1 MSHDL
6 VLAGGRV
13 VDPETGFDRVCDV
26 GIDGDSVTAVGD
38 RLDGAT
44 TVDVGGLVVAPGFV
58 DLHSHAQTLPGRR
71 LQACDG
77 VTTALDLEAGRAPV
91 ELAYAR
97 EAKRGSPINYGFSAS
112 WAAAR
117 MHVIA
122 DGPLD
127 GGAAAIFGGLAGTEW
142 QQAATAAQLARIVDQ
157 VSTDL
162 AAGAVGVGVLIG
174 YTPGVDPAE
183 YLAVAELAA
192 AAGVPTF
199 THSRDIVELAPETLI
214 DGAEEVVRAAGTT
227 GAHMH
232 YCHINSTSGRHIDRV
247 LALVG
252 RCQAEGARVTTEA
265 YPYGSGSTAI
275 GAAFLA
281 PERLRERFR
290 GTTSITYLR
299 TGERIADEA
308 RLRELRATDPG
319 GLVIAE
325 FLDESEPGDAALL
338 RRSLAFPDAIVASDA
353 MPPVWTDTA
362 GMDVTAWP
370 LPPQAVTH
378 PRTAGTFGRALRL
391 WRQEGAPLIEALRRA
406 TLLPAEVLQGAVPAM
421 RRKGRVQTGTDAD
434 LVVFDEARVTDQATY
449 DRLHAPVVWHR
460 PRHRRRD
467 LRGARRR
474 TRARRSSGQA
484 SARLTPV
491 IARSLSNDRR
501 NRQDL
506 CIGFSADHATSSTSC
521 WSRSRIIPLSKRAPA
536 RTRPTRWGPFT
547 GDGRH
552 GHGDDQGSTVES
564 CPEAMHVELR
574 APASQ
579 QPSP

>member
-1 MSHDL
+1 MSHDVVL
-6 VLAGGRV
+6 VGGRV
-13 VDPETGFDRVCDV
+13 IDPETGLDGVYDV
-26 GIDGDSVTAVGD
+26 GIDGSSITTVGEG
-38 RLDGAT
+38 LDGAT
-44 TVDVGGLVVAPGFV
+44 TIDVGGLVVAPGFV

-91 ELAYAR
+91 EVAYER
-97 EAKRGSPINYGFSAS
+97 EAERGSPINYGFSAS

-117 MHVIA
+117 MHVLA

-142 QQAATAAQLARIVDQ
+142 QQAATAAQLARILDQ

-174 YTPGVDPAE
+174 YTPGVDPTE

-214 DGAEEVVRAAGTT
+214 DGAEEVVRAAGQT

-290 GTTSITYLR
+290 STTSITYLR
-299 TGERIADEA
+299 TGEQVADEA
-308 RLRELRATDPG
+308 RLRELRTTDPG
-319 GLVIAE
+319 GLVITE
-325 FLDESEPGDAALL
+325 FLDESEPSDAVLL
-338 RRSLAFPDAIVASDA
+338 RRALAFPDAIVASDG
-353 MPPVWTDTA
+353 MPPLWTTGAD
-362 GMDVTAWP
+362 MDLAAWP

-391 WRQEGAPLIEALRRA
+391 WRDEGSPLMESIRRA
-406 TLLPAEVLQGAVPAM
+406 TLLPAEVLQAAVPAM
-421 RRKGRVQTGTDAD
+421 RRKGRVQAGSDAD

-449 DRLHAPVVWHR
+449 QASTR
-460 PRHRRRD
+460 P
-467 LRGARRR
+467 
-474 TRARRSSGQA
+474 SSGIAHLLVGGTFVVRDSQLVPDA
-484 SARLTPV
+484 LPGRPV
-491 IARSLSNDRR
+491 
-501 NRQDL
+501 
-506 CIGFSADHATSSTSC
+506 
-521 WSRSRIIPLSKRAPA
+521 RA
-536 RTRPTRWGPFT
+536 
-547 GDGRH
+547 
-552 GHGDDQGSTVES
+552 
-564 CPEAMHVELR
+564 
-574 APASQ
+574 APR
-579 QPSP
+579 

>member
-1 MSHDL
+1 L

-26 GIDGDSVTAVGD
+26 GIDRQTVTAIGD
-38 RLDGAT
+38 GLDGTT
-44 TVDVGGLVVAPGFV
+44 TVDVAGLVVAPGFV

-91 ELAYAR
+91 EIAYAR
-97 EAKRGSPINYGFSAS
+97 EAERGSPINYGFSAS

-117 MHVIA
+117 MHVVA
-122 DGPLD
+122 DAPLD
-127 GGAAAIFGGLAGTEW
+127 GGIAGIFGGLTGTKW
-142 QQAATAAQLARIVDQ
+142 QEAATPAQLARILDQ

-162 AAGAVGVGVLIG
+162 AAGAVGIGVLMG

-183 YLAVAELAA
+183 YLALAELAA
-192 AAGVPTF
+192 AADVPTF
-199 THSRDIVELAPETLI
+199 THSRDVVELAPETLI
-214 DGAEEVVRAAGTT
+214 DGAEEVVRAAGET

-281 PERLRERFR
+281 PERLLERFR
-290 GTTSITYLR
+290 GTTSITYLP
-299 TGERIADEA
+299 TGERIADDA
-308 RLRELRATDPG
+308 RLRELRATDPA

-325 FLDESEPGDAALL
+325 FLDESDPHDIAVL
-338 RRSLAFPDAIVASDA
+338 RRSLSFPDAIVASDA
-353 MPPVWTDTA
+353 MPPLWTDTT

-370 LPPQAVTH
+370 LPLEAVTH
-378 PRTAGTFGRALRL
+378 PRTAGTFARALRL
-391 WRQEGAPLIEALRRA
+391 WRQEGAPLMEALRRA

-421 RRKGRVQTGTDAD
+421 RRKGRVQTGADAD

-449 DRLHAPVVWHR
+449 ASSTLP
-460 PRHRRRD
+460 
-467 LRGARRR
+467 
-474 TRARRSSGQA
+474 SSGIAHVVVGGTFVVRDGELVQDARPGRPVRA
-484 SARLTPV
+484 SPR
-491 IARSLSNDRR
+491 
-501 NRQDL
+501 
-506 CIGFSADHATSSTSC
+506 
-521 WSRSRIIPLSKRAPA
+521 
-536 RTRPTRWGPFT
+536 
-547 GDGRH
+547 
-552 GHGDDQGSTVES
+552 
-564 CPEAMHVELR
+564 
-574 APASQ
+574 
-579 QPSP
+579 

>member
-91 ELAYAR
+91 EIAYAR

-127 GGAAAIFGGLAGTEW
+127 GGAAAIFGGLVGTEW
-142 QQAATAAQLARIVDQ
+142 QQAATAAQVARILDQ
-157 VSTDL
+157 ISTDL

-290 GTTSITYLR
+290 STTSITYLR

-353 MPPVWTDTA
+353 HAAVVDRHRGHGRHCLALAAGSGHPPAHCGHVRARPAAVAA
-362 GMDVTAWP
+362 G
-370 LPPQAVTH
+370 
-378 PRTAGTFGRALRL
+378 GRAAHGGGPSRDLASCTRCS
-391 WRQEGAPLIEALRRA
+391 RA
-406 TLLPAEVLQGAVPAM
+406 RSPRCA
-421 RRKGRVQTGTDAD
+421 
-434 LVVFDEARVTDQATY
+434 ARVAC
-449 DRLHAPVVWHR
+449 R
-460 PRHRRRD
+460 
-467 LRGARRR
+467 
-474 TRARRSSGQA
+474 
-484 SARLTPV
+484 
-491 IARSLSNDRR
+491 
-501 NRQDL
+501 
-506 CIGFSADHATSSTSC
+506 
-521 WSRSRIIPLSKRAPA
+521 PA
-536 RTRPTRWGPFT
+536 RTPISSCSTR
-547 GDGRH
+547 R
-552 GHGDDQGSTVES
+552 V
-564 CPEAMHVELR
+564 
-574 APASQ
+574 
-579 QPSP
+579 

>member
-38 RLDGAT
+38 RLDGRT

-91 ELAYAR
+91 EIAYAR

-117 MHVIA
+117 MHVVA

-127 GGAAAIFGGLAGTEW
+127 GGAAAIFGGLTGTEW
-142 QQAATAAQLARIVDQ
+142 QQAASAAHVARILDQ
-157 VSTDL
+157 VSADL

-199 THSRDIVELAPETLI
+199 THSRDIVELAPETLV
-214 DGAEEVVRAAGTT
+214 DGAEEVVRTAGTT

-275 GAAFLA
+275 GAAFLG

-290 GTTSITYLR
+290 STTSITYLR

-325 FLDESEPGDAALL
+325 FLDETQPSDAALL
-338 RRSLAFPDAIVASDA
+338 RRSLAFPDTIVASDA
-353 MPPVWTDTA
+353 MPPLWTDTA

-370 LPPQAVTH
+370 LPPEAVTH

-391 WRQEGAPLIEALRRA
+391 WRQEGAPLMEAVRRA
-406 TLLPAEVLQGAVPAM
+406 TLLPAEVLQRAVPAM

-434 LVVFDEARVTDQATY
+434 LVVFEEARVTDQATY
-449 DRLHAPVVWHR
+449 VASTR
-460 PRHRRRD
+460 P
-467 LRGARRR
+467 
-474 TRARRSSGQA
+474 SSGVAHVIVGGTFVVRDGELVPDALPGRPVRA
-484 SARLTPV
+484 SPR
-491 IARSLSNDRR
+491 
-501 NRQDL
+501 
-506 CIGFSADHATSSTSC
+506 
-521 WSRSRIIPLSKRAPA
+521 
-536 RTRPTRWGPFT
+536 
-547 GDGRH
+547 
-552 GHGDDQGSTVES
+552 
-564 CPEAMHVELR
+564 
-574 APASQ
+574 
-579 QPSP
+579 

>member
-1 MSHDL
+1 VPHDL

-26 GIDGDSVTAVGD
+26 GIDRGSVTALGD
-38 RLDGAT
+38 RLDGVT
-44 TVDVGGLVVAPGFV
+44 TVDTGGLVVAPGFV

-91 ELAYAR
+91 EAAYAR

-117 MHVIA
+117 MHVVG
-122 DGPLD
+122 DRPLD
-127 GGAAAIFGGLAGTEW
+127 GGAASVFAGLAGSDW
-142 QQAATAAQLARIVDQ
+142 QQAATDAQVARILDQ
-157 VSTDL
+157 IASDL
-162 AAGAVGVGVLIG
+162 AAGAVGIGVLMG

-183 YLAVAELAA
+183 YLDLAELAA

-199 THSRDIVELAPETLI
+199 THSRDIVEMAPEALI
-214 DGAEEVVRAAGTT
+214 DGAEEVVRAAGAT

-247 LALVG
+247 LGLVG
-252 RCQAEGARVTTEA
+252 RCQAEGSRVTTEA

-290 GTTSITYLR
+290 STTSVTYLP
-299 TGERIADEA
+299 TGERIADDA

-325 FLDESEPGDAALL
+325 FLDETEPGDAAIL
-338 RRSLAFPDAIVASDA
+338 RRSLAFPDSIVASDG
-353 MPPVWTDTA
+353 MPPLWTDTT
-362 GMDVTAWP
+362 GMDIAAWP

-391 WRQEGAPLIEALRRA
+391 WRQEGAPLREALRRA
-406 TLLPAEVLQGAVPAM
+406 TLLPAEVLQDAVPAM
-421 RRKGRVQTGTDAD
+421 RRKGRVQAGTDAD
-434 LVVFDEARVTDQATY
+434 LVVFDEAGVTDQATY
-449 DRLHAPVVWHR
+449 AASTR
-460 PRHRRRD
+460 P
-467 LRGARRR
+467 
-474 TRARRSSGQA
+474 SSGIAHVLVGGTFVVRDGELVPDALPGQPVRA
-484 SARLTPV
+484 TP
-491 IARSLSNDRR
+491 R
-501 NRQDL
+501 
-506 CIGFSADHATSSTSC
+506 
-521 WSRSRIIPLSKRAPA
+521 
-536 RTRPTRWGPFT
+536 
-547 GDGRH
+547 
-552 GHGDDQGSTVES
+552 
-564 CPEAMHVELR
+564 
-574 APASQ
+574 
-579 QPSP
+579 

>member
-1 MSHDL
+1 MSHDV

-26 GIDGDSVTAVGD
+26 GIDGDTVTAVGGG
-38 RLDGAT
+38 LDGAT
-44 TVDVGGLVVAPGFV
+44 KVDVGGLVVAPGFV
-58 DLHSHAQTLPGRR
+58 DIHSHAHTLPGRR

-97 EAKRGSPINYGFSAS
+97 EAERGSPINYGFSAS

-117 MHVIA
+117 MHVVA

-127 GGAAAIFGGLAGTEW
+127 GGIAAIFGGLVGTEW
-142 QQAATAAQLARIVDQ
+142 QRAATPAQLSRIVDQ

-162 AAGAVGVGVLIG
+162 AAGAIGVGVLIG

-214 DGAEEVVRAAGTT
+214 DGAEEVVRAAGET

-281 PERLRERFR
+281 PERLHERFR
-290 GTTSITYLR
+290 DTTSITYLR
-299 TGERIADEA
+299 TGERVADVA

-319 GLVIAE
+319 GLVIVE
-325 FLDESEPGDAALL
+325 FLDESEPADAALL

-353 MPPVWTDTA
+353 MPPLWTHTA
-362 GMDVTAWP
+362 RMDLDVWP
-370 LPPQAVTH
+370 LPAQAVTH

-391 WRQEGAPLIEALRRA
+391 WRQEGAPLIDAVRRA
-406 TLLPAEVLQGAVPAM
+406 TLLPAEVLQGAVPEM
-421 RRKGRVQTGTDAD
+421 RRKGRIQTGADAD

-449 DRLHAPVVWHR
+449 EASTR
-460 PRHRRRD
+460 P
-467 LRGARRR
+467 
-474 TRARRSSGQA
+474 SSGIAHVIVGGTFVVRDAELVPDALPGRAVRA
-484 SARLTPV
+484 SPR
-491 IARSLSNDRR
+491 
-501 NRQDL
+501 
-506 CIGFSADHATSSTSC
+506 
-521 WSRSRIIPLSKRAPA
+521 
-536 RTRPTRWGPFT
+536 
-547 GDGRH
+547 
-552 GHGDDQGSTVES
+552 
-564 CPEAMHVELR
+564 
-574 APASQ
+574 
-579 QPSP
+579 

>member
-1 MSHDL
+1 VSHDV

-38 RLDGAT
+38 RLDGRT

-91 ELAYAR
+91 EIAYAR

-117 MHVIA
+117 MHVVA

-127 GGAAAIFGGLAGTEW
+127 GGAAAIFGGLTGTEW
-142 QQAATAAQLARIVDQ
+142 QQAASAAQVARILDQ
-157 VSTDL
+157 VSADL
-162 AAGAVGVGVLIG
+162 AAGAVGVGVLFG

-183 YLAVAELAA
+183 YLAIAELAA

-199 THSRDIVELAPETLI
+199 THSRDIVELAPETLV

-275 GAAFLA
+275 GAAFFA

-290 GTTSITYLR
+290 STTSITYLR

-325 FLDESEPGDAALL
+325 FLDETEPSDAALL
-338 RRSLAFPDAIVASDA
+338 RRSLAFPDTIVASDA
-353 MPPVWTDTA
+353 MPPLWTDTA

-370 LPPQAVTH
+370 LPPEAVTH

-391 WRQEGAPLIEALRRA
+391 WRQEGAPLMEAVRRA

-434 LVVFDEARVTDQATY
+434 LVVFEEAGVTDQATY
-449 DRLHAPVVWHR
+449 VASTLP
-460 PRHRRRD
+460 
-467 LRGARRR
+467 
-474 TRARRSSGQA
+474 SSGIAHVIVGGTFVVRDGELEPHALPGRPVRA
-484 SARLTPV
+484 SPR
-491 IARSLSNDRR
+491 
-501 NRQDL
+501 
-506 CIGFSADHATSSTSC
+506 
-521 WSRSRIIPLSKRAPA
+521 
-536 RTRPTRWGPFT
+536 
-547 GDGRH
+547 
-552 GHGDDQGSTVES
+552 
-564 CPEAMHVELR
+564 
-574 APASQ
+574 
-579 QPSP
+579 